1 MLLRYILIEN
11 NSGYIRGDSADF
23 NGEPFEG
30 TPVQYAQALDDSLK
44 EHGRTYELM
53 LNHSPRTTESGYHV
67 YRADDAVPV
76 VEDVRTLKQSPP
88 SSAIANT
95 SASSRSAEDGQ
106 DAEAIAASRS
116 AARSNG
122 CVSIAAKSFGF
133 LCSGGVRHH
142 LTTDFCAVSAAI

>member
-76 VEDVRTLKQSPP
+76 VED
-88 SSAIANT
+88 
-95 SASSRSAEDGQ
+95 GQ
-106 DAEAIAASRS
+106 DAETIAAVKRD
-116 AARSNG
+116 
-122 CVSIAAKSFGF
+122 CQYVGF
-133 LCSGGVRHH
+133 ITIGRGWSGR
-142 LTTDFCAVSAAI
+142 